1 MITRDLFD
9 PGLAA
14 RDPAARRLMDDPS
27 WRWGNPFTGDPLTR
41 ADDKALGALGPD
53 RDATVGRLAGS
64 LRDPATRAEIR
75 LRGQHKVE
83 RLSLQLVELRRFNLP
98 ALEREA
104 EQELADQQAFVVRFS
119 EDEAPA

>member
-1 MITRDLFD
+1 MITRDFLD
-9 PGLAA
+9 QGPAA
-14 RDPAARRLMDDPS
+14 RDSAARRLMNDPN
-27 WRWGNPFTGDPLTR
+27 WHWGNPITGDPLTR
-41 ADDKALGALGPD
+41 ADDKTLGALGPD
-53 RDATVGRLAGS
+53 REAMVGRLAGS

-119 EDEAPA
+119 DAEAPA